1 MMAWSLVVYFEG
13 NCLQRRQRERALS
26 ITSTSGDVNN
36 ERAKGGWAAVKTS
49 VLNNGMRSYHFHVG
63 WVLGHIKYASVTL
76 KSCEHILRDL
86 VINAA
91 NIAGY
96 S

>member
-13 NCLQRRQRERALS
+13 NYLQRRQRGRALS

-63 WVLGHIKYASVTL
+63 WVLGHVKYASVTL